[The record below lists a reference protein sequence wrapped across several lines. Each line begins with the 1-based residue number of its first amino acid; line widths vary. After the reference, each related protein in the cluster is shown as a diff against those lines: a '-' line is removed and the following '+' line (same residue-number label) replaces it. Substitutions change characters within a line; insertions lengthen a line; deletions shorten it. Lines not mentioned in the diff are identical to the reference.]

1 MFSNIAF
8 VVPIYGDSISFNEN
22 FYLCKMEHNKFQ
34 NRRWT
39 YGNGKNKKNRYG
51 FDFTPIGLDIKTFRE
66 AQKITREKLAETL
79 DISPRHLQAIE
90 LEGKHPSLGLLAYIA
105 TIFDMPI
112 DPYIFPE
119 KADAK
124 SAVRKRLDVLLD
136 KLNDR
141 DLSILE
147 ATAVA
152 LCKAK
157 EQPED

>member
-1 MFSNIAF
+1 
-8 VVPIYGDSISFNEN
+8 
-22 FYLCKMEHNKFQ
+22 MEIE
-34 NRRWT
+34 
-39 YGNGKNKKNRYG
+39 KNKKNRYG
-51 FDFTPIGLDIKTFRE
+51 FDFTPIGLEIKNARE
-66 AQKITREKLAETL
+66 TQKITREKLAETL

-90 LEGKHPSLGLLAYIA
+90 LEGKHPSLGLLTYIA

-112 DPYIFPE
+112 DQYIFTE

-124 SAVRKRLDVLLD
+124 SAMRKRLNILLD

-147 ATAVA
+147 ATATA

-157 EQPED
+157 EPEE

>member
-1 MFSNIAF
+1 
-8 VVPIYGDSISFNEN
+8 
-22 FYLCKMEHNKFQ
+22 MEME
-34 NRRWT
+34 
-39 YGNGKNKKNRYG
+39 KNKKNRYG
-51 FDFTPIGLDIKTFRE
+51 FDFTPIGLEIKNARE
-66 AQKITREKLAETL
+66 TQKITREKLAEIL

-112 DPYIFPE
+112 DQYIFTE

-124 SAVRKRLDVLLD
+124 SAMRKRLDILLD
-136 KLNDR
+136 KLDDR

-147 ATAVA
+147 ATAAA

-157 EQPED
+157 EPEE

>member
-1 MFSNIAF
+1 
-8 VVPIYGDSISFNEN
+8 
-22 FYLCKMEHNKFQ
+22 ME
-34 NRRWT
+34 T
-39 YGNGKNKKNRYG
+39 EKNKKNRYG
-51 FDFTPIGLDIKTFRE
+51 FDFTPIGLEIKNARE
-66 AQKITREKLAETL
+66 NQKITREKLAETL

-90 LEGKHPSLGLLAYIA
+90 LEGKHPSLGLLIYIA

-112 DPYIFPE
+112 DQYIFTE

-124 SAVRKRLDVLLD
+124 SVMRKRLDILLD

-147 ATAVA
+147 ATATA

-157 EQPED
+157 EPEE

>member
-1 MFSNIAF
+1 
-8 VVPIYGDSISFNEN
+8 
-22 FYLCKMEHNKFQ
+22 MEIE
-34 NRRWT
+34 
-39 YGNGKNKKNRYG
+39 KNKKNRYG
-51 FDFTPIGLDIKTFRE
+51 FDFTPIGLEIKNARE
-66 AQKITREKLAETL
+66 NQKITREKLAETL

-90 LEGKHPSLGLLAYIA
+90 LEGKHPSLGLLTYIA

-112 DPYIFPE
+112 DQYIFTE

-124 SAVRKRLDVLLD
+124 SVMRKRLDILLD

-147 ATAVA
+147 ATAAA

-157 EQPED
+157 EPEE

>member
-1 MFSNIAF
+1 
-8 VVPIYGDSISFNEN
+8 
-22 FYLCKMEHNKFQ
+22 MEME
-34 NRRWT
+34 
-39 YGNGKNKKNRYG
+39 KNKKNRYG
-51 FDFTPIGLDIKTFRE
+51 FDFTPIGLEIKNARE
-66 AQKITREKLAETL
+66 TQKITREKLAETL

-90 LEGKHPSLGLLAYIA
+90 LEGKHPSLGLLTYIA

-112 DPYIFPE
+112 DQYIFTE

-124 SAVRKRLDVLLD
+124 SAMRKRLDILLD

-147 ATAVA
+147 ATAAA

-157 EQPED
+157 EPEE

>member
-1 MFSNIAF
+1 
-8 VVPIYGDSISFNEN
+8 
-22 FYLCKMEHNKFQ
+22 MEME
-34 NRRWT
+34 
-39 YGNGKNKKNRYG
+39 KNKKNKYG
-51 FDFTPIGLDIKTFRE
+51 FDFTPMVLDIKTFRE

-79 DISPRHLQAIE
+79 DITPRHLQAIE

-112 DPYIFPE
+112 DPYIFPD

-136 KLNDR
+136 KLSYR

-147 ATAVA
+147 DIGEGNQEGSLLTLSSPV
-152 LCKAK
+152 
-157 EQPED
+157 QPSFIIVYWC

>member
-1 MFSNIAF
+1 
-8 VVPIYGDSISFNEN
+8 
-22 FYLCKMEHNKFQ
+22 MEME
-34 NRRWT
+34 
-39 YGNGKNKKNRYG
+39 KNKKNRYG
-51 FDFTPIGLDIKTFRE
+51 FDFTPIPIGLDIKTFRE

-119 KADAK
+119 KADTK
-124 SAVRKRLDVLLD
+124 SAMRKRLDVLLD

-152 LCKAK
+152 LCRAK